1 MVRLLKYFLISL
13 LVLVLLV
20 AASIGIVLNFIFTP
34 EKLTPIVEKSANQF
48 LNAEGTF

>member
-20 AASIGIVLNFIFTP
+20 AASIGIVLNFIFTRR
-34 EKLTPIVEKSANQF
+34 S
-48 LNAEGTF
+48 